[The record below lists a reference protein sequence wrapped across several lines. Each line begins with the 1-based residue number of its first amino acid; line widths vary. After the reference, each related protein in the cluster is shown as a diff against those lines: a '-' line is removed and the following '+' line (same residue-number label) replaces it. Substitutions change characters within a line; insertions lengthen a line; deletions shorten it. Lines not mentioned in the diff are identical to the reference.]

1 MVILNRNEKNIQ
13 NYLQRSMLLQNIL
26 HTVNDIKGGML
37 ENVIWISDTLNLFI
51 TDYLVISANIILYTS
66 DFLSVVKQKW

>member
-26 HTVNDIKGGML
+26 HTVNDIKGVML
-37 ENVIWISDTLNLFI
+37 EIVIWISDTLNLFI
-51 TDYLVISANIILYTS
+51 TDYLVISANII
-66 DFLSVVKQKW
+66 